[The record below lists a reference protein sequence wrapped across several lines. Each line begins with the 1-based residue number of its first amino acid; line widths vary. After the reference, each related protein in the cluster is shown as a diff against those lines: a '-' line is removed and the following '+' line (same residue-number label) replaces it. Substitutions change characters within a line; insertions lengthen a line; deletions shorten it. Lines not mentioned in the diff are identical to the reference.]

1 MKKEL
6 VTTVNSVSIIL
17 LAENEE
23 RLVPIKPICE
33 ALGVSFQAQLEKIKS
48 DPILS
53 STVMLSLTVGAD
65 GKSREMSCI
74 PLEFTF
80 GWLFTINPK
89 NVSPEAKDAVTKYKL
104 ECYRALF
111 EYFTEPQTFLKQKQ
125 EIIDRETTLLQEHKS
140 GYSQARVRMKKTEAR
155 LKKVLA
161 TTIEDWRANK
171 RQLGLPF
178 EENPEVED
186 AEVEEDN

>member
-1 MKKEL
+1 MR
-6 VTTVNSVSIIL
+6 SVGSF
-17 LAENEE
+17 
-23 RLVPIKPICE
+23 
-33 ALGVSFQAQLEKIKS
+33 FQAQLEKIKS

-53 STVMLSLTVGAD
+53 STIRLSLTVGAD
-65 GKSREMSCI
+65 GKIREMSCI

-125 EIIDRETTLLQEHKS
+125 EIIDRETTILENHKAD
-140 GYSQARVRMKKTEAR
+140 YNQAGTRMKKTQAV

-161 TTIEDWRANK
+161 TTIEDWRSNK
-171 RQLGLPF
+171 KQLELAFKDRLP
-178 EENPEVED
+178 ED
-186 AEVEEDN
+186 SEQ